1 MTGISLSVFVLTIL
15 TTVIAFFLSVIKI
28 RSGKISDR
36 DKTDLSSLDKT
47 DFGVI
52 PSGVFK
58 DRAILL
64 SIDDINKDDADFQ
77 INRFNT
83 IRRREEKKWAER
95 NIRDNKHIVLFIGA
109 EIEGASHIGIKED
122 SETIRGALAG
132 SEVFHVI
139 EKNDIK
145 RDELVPLISKYKPS
159 ILHFDGHGA
168 EDGRLAFLGEDGN
181 CDLIAPTE
189 ISGVMNIAKSYLKV
203 AYFDACYSSSH
214 AQYAVLS
221 IDAAIGNEGEC
232 PVKIART
239 FARQFYCSLED
250 GHSVAD
256 AYGFAK
262 EHIKIVEHDSRI
274 PCPMLETNI
283 GVEATDIK
291 FVKKESR
298 I

>member
-1 MTGISLSVFVLTIL
+1 MINFIVVLIALAAL
-15 TTVIAFFLSVIKI
+15 TVTFLLWIMRVVIKM
-28 RSGKISDR
+28 RNSGHG
-36 DKTDLSSLDKT
+36 

-52 PSGVFK
+52 PSSEFENSSM
-58 DRAILL
+58 LL
-64 SIDDINKDDADFQ
+64 SADDAHEIGVDFK
-77 INRFNT
+77 INAFNA

-109 EIEGASHIGIKED
+109 EIKEASHLGIKED

-145 RDELVPLISKYKPS
+145 RDELVALISKYKPS
-159 ILHFDGHGA
+159 ILHFDGHGS
-168 EDGRLAFLGEDGN
+168 EDGKLAFLGKDGS
-181 CDLIAPTE
+181 CDLLAPTE

-214 AQYAVLS
+214 AQHAVLS
-221 IDAAIGNEGEC
+221 IDAAIGNEGKC
-232 PVKIART
+232 PVGTART

-250 GHSVAD
+250 GHSIAD

-274 PCPMLETNI
+274 PCPVLETNI
-283 GVEATDIK
+283 SVDAKDIK
-291 FVKKESR
+291 FVKKERR